1 MAATQTQ
8 LVLDAQT
15 AGDLMTENPV
25 SIREDATL
33 PEAVA
38 LFVDKGISAAP
49 VIDEAGLPR
58 GVISRADIL
67 IHERE
72 LASRRHSESAAPGP
86 YPRDEGMRVRDVMTP
101 AVFSLRVDAPAIK
114 VVQEMVALNVHRLFV
129 VDEDGSLVGVIS
141 ALDIVRRLR

>member
-1 MAATQTQ
+1 
-8 LVLDAQT
+8 
-15 AGDLMTENPV
+15 V
-25 SIREDATL
+25 SIRADATL

-72 LASRRHSESAAPGP
+72 LASRRQAEAAAGSCSN
-86 YPRDEGMRVRDVMTP
+86 DENTQVRDVMTP
-101 AVFSLRVDAPAIK
+101 VLFSLRVDAPAAK
-114 VVQEMVALNVHRLFV
+114 AVQELVALNVHRLFV

-141 ALDIVRRLR
+141 ALDIVRKLR

>member
-1 MAATQTQ
+1 MAATHTQ
-8 LVLDAQT
+8 MVLDAQT
-15 AGDLMTENPV
+15 AGDLMSQNPV

-33 PEAVA
+33 AEAVA

-49 VIDEAGLPR
+49 VIDEAGLPH

-72 LASRRHSESAAPGP
+72 LASRRQAVAAAPGLSAKQ
-86 YPRDEGMRVRDVMTP
+86 DATRVRDVMTP
-101 AVFSLRVDAPAIK
+101 VLFSLRVDAPAVK
-114 VVQEMVALNVHRLFV
+114 AVQEMVALNVHRLFV

-141 ALDIVRRLR
+141 ALDIVRKLR